1 MGVFGKSIR
10 IKGEVHSTSDL
21 TIEGHV
27 DGPIMCE
34 GHALQVSPA
43 AAVEGE
49 VIARDVTVFG
59 KATGQI
65 IATEMV
71 DIRSSAQV
79 HGKVLAPRV
88 ILHEGGVLQGRVEPQ
103 HVDAALSVSKFRR
116 KAT

>member
-21 TIEGHV
+21 TIEGQV
-27 DGPIMCE
+27 EGPIMCE
-34 GHALQVSPA
+34 GFALQVSPA
-43 AAVEGE
+43 AAVDGE

-59 KATGQI
+59 QASGQI

-71 DIRSSAQV
+71 DIRSSARV
-79 HGKVLAPRV
+79 HGKVLSPRV

-103 HVDAALSVSKFRR
+103 HVDAAISVSKFRR
-116 KAT
+116 KPT